1 MSSGELS
8 YPSVYINQ
16 NSLEFLKERN
26 PQIVVENI
34 ADNVIRLTYY
44 DGKQNGNGTT
54 LHYRGEHLIC
64 DPLDGM
70 WKPLRMSLP
79 VAPETSQLGKFNS
92 HAELYEFIKPLQ
104 KYLKNEFSSPSTSA
118 SISGSTS
125 AEPIYNRCF
134 AMPKVDGSLM
144 NVSAVKKNSVQGAC
158 IGHLKNG
165 AGPGPGPFYHE
176 IEDNIYYIGTRSCLF
191 ATQASTIIE
200 PFKESI
206 IATYGSFAAFYEK
219 VHDHLAGIPWTET
232 ATVVFEAVP
241 THPYSGLTVDYGRPF
256 VAHLASIYYKD
267 GGAVIQLPSLA
278 TADALHAV
286 PVVEIPCNADA
297 IETYYAAKM
306 EEAVA
311 GSLEDLEGFMMAFM
325 NPSGQLLYMKLKFHW
340 YYVAHKPE
348 LYLSDAEQIYTDP
361 KYAHIR
367 GRLANME
374 ASLHAATIKKNPAL
388 VFDQFSRLVIQSF
401 SEIRQPTDSR
411 KDFMVRMFKM
421 GRLPHQDAIEDLFR
435 NIIGRLGLSME
446 LSLSKHMASLYDV
459 LTAED
464 SEKKVADIT
473 AFYMKVVKLA

>member
-1 MSSGELS
+1 MSSGEMS
-8 YPSVYINQ
+8 YPSVYINE
-16 NSLEFLKERN
+16 NSLELFKEKN
-26 PQIVVENI
+26 PQILVESV

-54 LHYRGEHLIC
+54 LHYRGEYLIC
-64 DPLDGM
+64 DPADGL

-104 KYLKNEFSSPSTSA
+104 KYLKNEFSCPSSA
-118 SISGSTS
+118 S
-125 AEPIYNRCF
+125 AELSYNRCF

-144 NVSAVKKNSVQGAC
+144 NVSAVKKNSIQGAY
-158 IGHLKNG
+158 IGHLK
-165 AGPGPGPFYHE
+165 ASLGPFYHE
-176 IEDNIYYIGTRSCLF
+176 IGDTIYYIGTRSCLF

-206 IATYGSFAAFYEK
+206 IASYGSFAVFYEK

-256 VAHLASIYYKD
+256 VAHLTSIYYRD
-267 GGAVIQLPSLA
+267 GGAVIQLPSVA

-286 PVVEIPCNADA
+286 PVVEVPCNAAA
-297 IETYYAAKM
+297 IEAYYVAAM
-306 EEAVA
+306 EEALA
-311 GSLEDLEGFMMAFM
+311 GSVEDLEGFMMAFM
-325 NPSGQLLYMKLKFHW
+325 RPGGQILYMKLKFHW

-367 GRLANME
+367 GRLANLE
-374 ASLHAATIKKNPAL
+374 AALHTATIKKNPAT
-388 VFDQFSRLVIQSF
+388 VFDPLSSLIIQSF
-401 SEIRQPTDSR
+401 NEIRQPTDSR

-421 GRLPHQDAIEDLFR
+421 GRLPHQDAIEELFR

-446 LSLSKHMASLYDV
+446 LGLNKHMASLYDV
-459 LTAED
+459 LMAED
-464 SEKKVADIT
+464 NVKKVADIT